1 MFFLVMKIPK
11 EIKIYCP
18 NFKTHTLQ
26 KVKNEKN
33 RGKNK
38 TNPMTKFSQIRMKLR
53 GLSTGTGNSG
63 KLSRGALNS
72 WKRFNKK
79 HSKRSDLIVTAR
91 TIVSNSVRVNASS
104 SIDHPSFVS

>member
-1 MFFLVMKIPK
+1 MKIPK
-11 EIKIYCP
+11 EVKRYCP
-18 NFKTHTLQ
+18 SCKKHTTC

-38 TNPMTKFSQIRMKLR
+38 TNPMTQFSQIRMKLR
-53 GLSTGTGNSG
+53 GLSTGSGNKG

-79 HSKRSDLIVTAR
+79 HSKRPDFRFTCSQCSKAHT
-91 TIVSNSVRVNASS
+91 SS
-104 SIDHPSFVS
+104 GKSERSKKILVE

>member
-1 MFFLVMKIPK
+1 MKVPK
-11 EIKIYCP
+11 EMKRFCP
-18 NFKTHTLQ
+18 KCNKHTLH

-38 TNPMTKFSQIRMKLR
+38 AHPMTQFSTVRMKLR
-53 GLSTGTGNSG
+53 RTGVGIGTGNAG

-79 HSKRSDLIVTAR
+79 HSKKTDLRFTCPECKK
-91 TIVSNSVRVNASS
+91 TNVSNEGGTRTKKISVE
-104 SIDHPSFVS
+104 

>member
-1 MFFLVMKIPK
+1 MKFPK
-11 EIKIYCP
+11 EIKRYCP
-18 NFKTHTLQ
+18 NCKKHTTQ

-38 TNPMTKFSQIRMKLR
+38 ANPMSQFSQIRMKLR
-53 GLSTGTGNSG
+53 GLSTGTGNKG

-79 HSKRSDLIVTAR
+79 HSKKTDLRYTCLECGKTNVSASKGYR
-91 TIVSNSVRVNASS
+91 TKKIQ
-104 SIDHPSFVS
+104 IE